1 MLAAMTWTAPE
12 PPADPPAPDV
22 GDIRPV
28 LQGYLDHQR
37 LTLLRICAGLTA
49 EQLAR
54 RAVPPSTLS
63 LLGLV
68 RHMTKVERT
77 WLRIRAAGQGVAPLF
92 PRTDEDFDDVQ
103 AATAAQTLADLLAE
117 CAAADAAVDH
127 LPLEHCLE
135 LRGVQVSL
143 ASVYIHLVEE
153 WARHDGHADMLRQA
167 IDGVTG
173 R

>member
-1 MLAAMTWTAPE
+1 
-12 PPADPPAPDV
+12 
-22 GDIRPV
+22 
-28 LQGYLDHQR
+28 
-37 LTLLRICAGLTA
+37 
-49 EQLAR
+49 
-54 RAVPPSTLS
+54 
-63 LLGLV
+63 
-68 RHMTKVERT
+68 
-77 WLRIRAAGQGVAPLF
+77 
-92 PRTDEDFDDVQ
+92 
-103 AATAAQTLADLLAE
+103 
-117 CAAADAAVDH
+117 VDH